1 MDKDKLELWDEI
13 RQRGF
18 KDILMFHM
26 LFFHYEE
33 EKHNFNQR
41 HYKITFSPTIR
52 WFGPRSGH
60 PLVEKLTGYTRTS
73 KAPYKCENLVFLRR
87 HTHTR
92 SHIHKPPYLSGGQQP
107 LRENSCRLTCTIV
120 PSALPVWGAC
130 VVWIQWGVREITA
143 AVRQTLHHRDRE
155 WSDNNGTNAH
165 NQLAPSLCLLTAFI
179 CGCHYAADCVRV
191 SVFRA
196 NLLEMFYSI
205 FQQQHDKCWK

>member
-1 MDKDKLELWDEI
+1 MEQSLMGIIVKHNTCTMDKDKLELWDEI

-87 HTHTR
+87 HTYTLTHTQTPLSVRWAAALEGKFLQTHLYHCSLCSSCVR
-92 SHIHKPPYLSGGQQP
+92 SLCCLNTMGGQG
-107 LRENSCRLTCTIV
+107 NHSSCQTDTPSPRQRVEWQQTAQMLT
-120 PSALPVWGAC
+120 
-130 VVWIQWGVREITA
+130 
-143 AVRQTLHHRDRE
+143 
-155 WSDNNGTNAH
+155 TN
-165 NQLAPSLCLLTAFI
+165 
-179 CGCHYAADCVRV
+179 
-191 SVFRA
+191 
-196 NLLEMFYSI
+196 
-205 FQQQHDKCWK
+205 